1 MESEDVA
8 EVQADVARVPAVLAL
23 ALVVA
28 VPVLVVVVLAPAAV
42 VLERVDAARAP
53 AAVAQVA
60 ATDHPPEAAT
70 ASGGDAKDCALHYVH
85 GDALLQ
91 GLQKRHPWPPR

>member
-53 AAVAQVA
+53 AEIGRAHV
-60 ATDHPPEAAT
+60 
-70 ASGGDAKDCALHYVH
+70 
-85 GDALLQ
+85 
-91 GLQKRHPWPPR
+91 